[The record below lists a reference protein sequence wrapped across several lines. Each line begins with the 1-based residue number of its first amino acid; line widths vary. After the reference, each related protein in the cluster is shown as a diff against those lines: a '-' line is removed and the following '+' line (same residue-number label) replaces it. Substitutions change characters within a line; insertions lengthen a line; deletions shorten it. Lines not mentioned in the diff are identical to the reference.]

1 VGPRAGADDVDE
13 SGIEER
19 ADCVW
24 RCCAE
29 PGHLHRA
36 DGDRVGLRQQAIG
49 EAGSAIDSRA
59 GHLRWVASGG
69 TISTVAGF
77 RAQLGVRSDS
87 TADSRPASCDFAVCR
102 NRSRVPRACREA
114 ASHPH
119 RPGC

>member
-36 DGDRVGLRQQAIG
+36 DGDRVGLCESAVG
-49 EAGSAIDSRA
+49 AAGSSVTIKMSVATHSRTY
-59 GHLRWVASGG
+59 SG
-69 TISTVAGF
+69 
-77 RAQLGVRSDS
+77 
-87 TADSRPASCDFAVCR
+87 
-102 NRSRVPRACREA
+102 
-114 ASHPH
+114 
-119 RPGC
+119 